1 MFCVLGARAQVAQT
15 RADEPQMSVSP
26 DAPVKLGVNGFGRIG
41 RQVVRIAMEHP
52 EFVVKHIN
60 SPMSPEYMKYQL
72 EHDTIHGRFKGTVE
86 VTDTGL
92 KVNGLDISLSATR
105 DPTEIPWKETGV
117 EYVCE
122 STGAFTTTEGCNKHI
137 EGGAK
142 KVVISAPA
150 KDADTPTIV
159 VGVNTDDY
167 DPKTMNVVSNAS
179 CTTNGLAPI
188 VKVINDKF
196 GIKQG
201 LMTTVHATTAS
212 QLTVDG
218 SMKGK
223 DWRAGRAA
231 AANIIPSSTGAA
243 KAVAKCYS
251 VMKGKL
257 TGMAFRVP
265 TVDVSVVDLTCELE
279 TPTTYEDIKAEVKL
293 ASTTYAKGVVGYTE
307 DQVVS
312 SDFIGETN
320 STVFDAGAG
329 IMLTPTF
336 VKLVSWY
343 DNEWGYS
350 TRLVDLIACMAV
362 KDGVLEAGKEKVAA
376 LAVEGAEAQTQAEAV
391 AEDVSEDTAQ
401 KVAMFAVLGARAQ
414 VAKARAEEPQM
425 SVNPD
430 APVKLGVNGFGRI
443 GRQVVRIAMEHPEF
457 VVKHINSPMS
467 PEYMKYQLEHDT
479 IHGRFKGT
487 VEITDTGLKVN
498 GLDISLSATRDPTEI
513 PWKDTGV
520 DYVCESTGAF
530 TTTEGCMKHIDGGA
544 KKVVISA
551 PAKDADTPTIVV
563 GVNTDEYDPAKMNVV
578 SNASCTTNGLAPIV
592 KVINDKFG
600 IKQGLMTTVHAT
612 TASQL
617 TVDGSMK
624 GKDWRAGRAAACNII
639 PSSTGAAK
647 AVAKCYPVMKGKL
660 TGMAFRVPTVD
671 VSVVDLTCEL
681 ETPTT
686 YEDIK
691 AEA

>member
-1 MFCVLGARAQVAQT
+1 
-15 RADEPQMSVSP
+15 
-26 DAPVKLGVNGFGRIG
+26 
-41 RQVVRIAMEHP
+41 
-52 EFVVKHIN
+52 
-60 SPMSPEYMKYQL
+60 MKYLL
-72 EHDTIHGRFKGTVE
+72 EHDTVHGRFDGTVE
-86 VTDTGL
+86 VTKDGL
-92 KVNGLDISLSATR
+92 MVNGLPITLSSTR
-105 DPTEIPWKETGV
+105 DPTEIPWKSVGV

-122 STGAFTTTEGCNKHI
+122 STGAFTTTEDCLKHVA
-137 EGGAK
+137 GGAK
-142 KVVISAPA
+142 KVIISAPA
-150 KDADTPTIV
+150 KDAETPTIV

-167 DPKTMNVVSNAS
+167 DSGSMAVVSCAS
-179 CTTNGLAPI
+179 CTTNGLAPL
-188 VKVINDKF
+188 VKVINEKF

-201 LMTTVHATTAS
+201 LMTTVHAATAS

-243 KAVAKCYS
+243 KAVAKAYP

-257 TGMAFRVP
+257 TGMAFRVA

-279 TPTTYEDIKAEVKL
+279 KPTSYDEIKAEVKL
-293 ASTTYAKGVVGYTE
+293 ASETYAKGVVGYTE

-312 SDFIGETN
+312 SDFVGETN

-350 TRLVDLIACMAV
+350 TRLVDLIATMAV

-376 LAVEGAEAQTQAEAV
+376 LAVAGAEAQPEA
-391 AEDVSEDTAQ
+391 ADVSEETAQ
-401 KVAMFAVLGARAQ
+401 KVAMFCVLGARAQ
-414 VAKARAEEPQM
+414 VAEARANEPQM
-425 SVNPD
+425 SLNPD

-467 PEYMKYQLEHDT
+467 PEYMTYQLEHDSV
-479 IHGRFKGT
+479 HGRFKGT

-513 PWKDTGV
+513 PWGTVGV

-530 TTTEGCMKHIDGGA
+530 CTTEGCNLHLEGGA

-563 GVNTDEYDPAKMNVV
+563 GVNTEEYDPASMNVV

-592 KVINDKFG
+592 KVIN
-600 IKQGLMTTVHAT
+600 AP
-612 TASQL
+612 A
-617 TVDGSMK
+617 
-624 GKDWRAGRAAACNII
+624 KDA
-639 PSSTGAAK
+639 
-647 AVAKCYPVMKGKL
+647 
-660 TGMAFRVPTVD
+660 D
-671 VSVVDLTCEL
+671 
-681 ETPTT
+681 TPTIVVGVNT
-686 YEDIK
+686 E
-691 AEA
+691 